1 MMMGGGG
8 GLIEE
13 RDGMTEQE
21 MIAMQEAIMAQMH
34 QDNED
39 IYIDEEEEGDEQN
52 N

>member
-21 MIAMQEAIMAQMH
+21 MIAMHEAIMAQMQ

-39 IYIDEEEEGDEQN
+39 IYIDEEEDAG
-52 N
+52 